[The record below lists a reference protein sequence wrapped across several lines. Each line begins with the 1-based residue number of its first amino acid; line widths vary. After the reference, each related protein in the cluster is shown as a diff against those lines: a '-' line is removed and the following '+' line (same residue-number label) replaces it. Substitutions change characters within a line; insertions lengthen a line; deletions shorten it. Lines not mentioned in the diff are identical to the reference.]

1 MTETDMSHNKHQ
13 ESPSKEKP
21 QYSELVFKVATAL
34 FYGCSSFMI
43 MVVNKR
49 VLTVYSFPSFQ
60 VLGLGQMLATIIIL
74 YLAKFFEVVSYPDM
88 GKDTLR
94 KIWPLPLMYLG
105 NMVFGLGGTQQLSL
119 PMMTVLRRF
128 SILMTM
134 AGEYYILKSRP
145 SMSIQLSV
153 YLMIF
158 GSAVAALNDLGF
170 NLRGYTYVLLND
182 FFTAGNG
189 VLIKKKLDSKDLG
202 KYGLMFYNSLFMF
215 IPATLFAWQTGDLQR
230 SMEFDGWQDRWFL
243 SQFLLSCVFG
253 FILIFST
260 VLCTQFNSALTTTI
274 VGCLKNI
281 LITYLGMFIGG
292 DYQYSL
298 VNFIGLNISVF
309 GSLVYTKMTFTSKPK
324 SSPLPVSSP
333 VTDKA

>member
-1 MTETDMSHNKHQ
+1 MTESSKNSTHQ
-13 ESPSKEKP
+13 QSPSKERAE
-21 QYSELVFKVATAL
+21 YLELILKVSTAL
-34 FYGCSSFMI
+34 FYGVASFMI

-60 VLGLGQMLATIIIL
+60 VLGLGQMVATVTIL
-74 YLAKFFEVVSYPDM
+74 YLAKFFQLVSFPDL
-88 GKDTLR
+88 GRDTLK

-134 AGEYYILKSRP
+134 VGEFYILKTQP
-145 SMSIQLSV
+145 SMTVQCSV

-158 GSAVAALNDLGF
+158 GSGVAALNDLAF
-170 NLRGYTYVLLND
+170 NLKGYTYVLLND

-189 VLIKKKLDSKDLG
+189 VLMKKKLESKDLG

-215 IPATLFAWQTGDLQR
+215 IPASIFAWQTGDLDR
-230 SMEFDGWQDRWFL
+230 SLAFDGWGDRWFL
-243 SQFLLSCVFG
+243 LQFLLSCVFG
-253 FILIFST
+253 FVLILST
-260 VLCTQFNSALTTTI
+260 VLCTQYNSALTTTI
-274 VGCLKNI
+274 IGCLKNI

-298 VNFIGLNISVF
+298 ANFIGLNISVF
-309 GSLVYTKMTFTSKPK
+309 GSLVYTKVTFSSKSK
-324 SSPLPVSSP
+324 SPLPVTSP
-333 VTDKA
+333 PNEKS

>member
-1 MTETDMSHNKHQ
+1 
-13 ESPSKEKP
+13 
-21 QYSELVFKVATAL
+21 
-34 FYGCSSFMI
+34 

-60 VLGLGQMLATIIIL
+60 VLGLGQMVATVVILA
-74 YLAKFFEVVSYPDM
+74 LAKFFQVVSFPDL

-105 NMVFGLGGTQQLSL
+105 NMVFGLGGTQELSL

-134 AGEYYILKSRP
+134 AGEYYVLKSRP
-145 SMSIQLSV
+145 SLSVQLSV

-158 GSAVAALNDLGF
+158 GSAVAALNDLTF
-170 NLRGYTYVLLND
+170 NLRGYTYVFLND

-189 VLIKKKLDSKDLG
+189 VLIKKKLESKDLG
-202 KYGLMFYNSLFMF
+202 KYGLMFYNSLFML
-215 IPATLFAWQTGDLQR
+215 IPATLFAWQTGDLDR
-230 SMEFDGWQDRWFL
+230 SMAFEGWQDRWFL
-243 SQFLLSCVFG
+243 FQFLLSCGFG

-274 VGCLKNI
+274 IGCLKNI
-281 LITYLGMFIGG
+281 LITYLGMFIGS
-292 DYQYSL
+292 DYQYSP
-298 VNFIGLNISVF
+298 VNFLGVNICVL
-309 GSLVYTKMTFTSKPK
+309 GSLIYTKVTFSGKRQSVVPK
-324 SSPLPVSSP
+324 VEK
-333 VTDKA
+333 VQETV